1 MVHKERELKLALI
14 NKEEIEDKLAKL
26 DDMLPKR
33 YLRDEIHEL
42 LSGEYASIKE
52 QSDRLLTNLEELNS
66 SERMIDKEYAALKN
80 EYNLISNSSAR
91 LLANK
96 SEGSISE
103 ELYNLTKKEY
113 SKKLDEAFLSVASL
127 QNEIRKT
134 ISAEEGEIKRYND
147 ELEKNALRY
156 KTGEIKQFDHD
167 RQLNN
172 LQKKIEAS
180 QKTVLELKKLLAAE
194 SSKDIAA
201 VVKRQGNSIGASMPS
216 SLSVSMPSS
225 LFGLSEKLPQGVHA
239 TGVIGSLKAF
249 ISGLKD
255 RYWGLSPTYRIVVG
269 FLTWTFGMFIYGLLV
284 SPIYAWAFF
293 RTATGHF
300 VSGIL
305 IIIILGII
313 GVLGVLV
320 PGMLMFIYGVRDA
333 WRERTP

>member
-33 YLRDEIHEL
+33 YLRDEIHESL
-42 LSGEYASIKE
+42 RGEYASIKE
-52 QSDRLLTNLEELNS
+52 QSDRLLINLEELNS
-66 SERMIDKEYAALKN
+66 SERMIDKEYASLKN

-103 ELYNLTKKEY
+103 ELYNSTKREY
-113 SKKLDEAFLSVASL
+113 SKKLDEAFLAVASL
-127 QNEIRKT
+127 QNEIGKA

-147 ELEKNALRY
+147 ELEKNAIRY

-180 QKTVLELKKLLAAE
+180 QKTVSELKKLLAAE

-216 SLSVSMPSS
+216 SLSVSIPSS
-225 LFGLSEKLPQGVHA
+225 LSGLSEKLPQGVHA
-239 TGVIGSLKAF
+239 AGVIGSLKAF

-269 FLTWTFGMFIYGLLV
+269 FLTWTFGPTIYGFLAA
-284 SPIYAWAFF
+284 PIFLWAFF
-293 RTATGHF
+293 KIGSGNF
-300 VSGIL
+300 VGPILILIILGTIGILGIL
-305 IIIILGII
+305 I
-313 GVLGVLV
+313 

-333 WRERTP
+333 WRERA